1 MVRRRDI
8 RLMRYD
14 EDPLTAVDGADWI
27 DLTDLIPLPR
37 RSPESLS
44 P

>member
-1 MVRRRDI
+1 MP
-8 RLMRYD
+8 YD
-14 EDPLTAVDGADWI
+14 EDPLTAIDGVDWI
-27 DLTDLIPLPR
+27 DWIDLIPLPR